1 MSTTSS
7 EALLRVEDLTVR
19 AGARVL
25 LRPLS
30 LALQAGE
37 ALVLLGESGAGK
49 SLLAQAIM
57 GTLPPGLQASGQVVI
72 EGRASAADRPAQ
84 RQPLWGHRL
93 AMLPQE
99 PAQAL
104 DPLMRLQPQ
113 LALVH
118 RHLRGAAP
126 AEAAARAE
134 AALASAGLGAA
145 AQQFPWQVSGGM
157 AQRAAAAIALAGG
170 ARLLLVD
177 EPTKGLDAHWR
188 DRCVELLQQLRRE
201 GGAVLVITHDLQV
214 ARALGGR
221 MMVLR
226 EGECVEQGDTA
237 RVLAAPA
244 HAFTRA
250 LIAADPSGW
259 PDARLPTR
267 APAGE
272 PVVRAEALGKQFG
285 GRWLFDGL
293 DLAIGRGERL
303 AVQGPSGCGK
313 STLGNLLLGLLAP
326 DRGRVRR
333 AADLR
338 PWALQKLYQDPQ
350 GSFAPTVTLADA
362 LGDVGRRHRLDAAV
376 LRRLLEALQIDA
388 GLLARRP
395 AQVSGGELQR
405 LALARVLWTGPA
417 LLFADEPTSRLDPL
431 TQQQAL
437 ALLARETARLDC
449 ALLLVTHDVDVA
461 RAMAPHTLRP
471 ARAATPAACAAPV

>member
-7 EALLRVEDLTVR
+7 ED
-19 AGARVL
+19 
-25 LRPLS
+25 
-30 LALQAGE
+30 
-37 ALVLLGESGAGK
+37 
-49 SLLAQAIM
+49 
-57 GTLPPGLQASGQVVI
+57 
-72 EGRASAADRPAQ
+72 
-84 RQPLWGHRL
+84 
-93 AMLPQE
+93 LPQE

-118 RHLRGAAP
+118 RHLRGAAS

-134 AALASAGLGAA
+134 AALAAAGLGAA
-145 AQQFPWQVSGGM
+145 APQFPWQVSGGM

-214 ARALGGR
+214 ARALDGR

-313 STLGNLLLGLLAP
+313 GTLGNLLL
-326 DRGRVRR
+326 
-333 AADLR
+333 
-338 PWALQKLYQDPQ
+338 
-350 GSFAPTVTLADA
+350 
-362 LGDVGRRHRLDAAV
+362 
-376 LRRLLEALQIDA
+376 

-405 LALARVLWTGPA
+405 LALARVRWTGPA

-437 ALLARETARLDC
+437 ALLADETARLDC
-449 ALLLVTHDVDVA
+449 ALLLVTHDADVA
-461 RAMAPHTLRP
+461 RAMAPHTLHP